1 MDPVEV
7 GLTPEQVDWL
17 KENGPVSVSVG
28 GNAFAELRV
37 DGDRAVLTLTFDA
50 LWVGE
55 VAASAPGWV
64 RGWMEPAAPPADDA
78 P

>member
-7 GLTPEQVDWL
+7 GLTPAQVDWL
-17 KENGPVSVSVG
+17 RQNGPVSVSVG
-28 GNAFAELRV
+28 GNAIAELHV
-37 DGDRAVLTLTFDA
+37 DGDRAVLTLTFDT

-64 RGWMEPAAPPADDA
+64 RRWMAPPADDA
-78 P
+78 S

>member
-17 KENGPVSVSVG
+17 KENGPQRASVG
-28 GNAFAELRV
+28 GNAFAVLYAE
-37 DGDRAVLTLTFDA
+37 GDRAVLALTFDA

-55 VAASAPGWV
+55 VAASVPGWV
-64 RGWMEPAAPPADDA
+64 RGWMTPPGDDA